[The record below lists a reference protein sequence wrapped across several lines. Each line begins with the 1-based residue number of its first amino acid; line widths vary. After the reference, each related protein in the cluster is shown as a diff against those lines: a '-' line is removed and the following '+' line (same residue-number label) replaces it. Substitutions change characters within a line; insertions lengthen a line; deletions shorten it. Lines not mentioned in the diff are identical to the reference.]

1 MMHSRQELAWRFF
14 VSLEEN
20 DLMDVAF
27 PFQWVVAQPCV
38 GAYDASALYSFLDK
52 RNQTVRRGICY
63 GAHSDPPDA
72 LSIFLSGHCNQ
83 CLPFRLPASNAP
95 FWATK
100 IGFINFN
107 SSNEPVAPGSYHC
120 APQFVQPGP
129 CCLVAAQTQDALEP
143 KGISPGFLVCHKPH
157 CLKPSAQRLPRSLKD
172 RACGGRRLSLAR
184 CAAQEAPGGRPGLA
198 CTASRATKAV
208 GPPKAPQIVS
218 ARLLCSK
225 PRVEFLKCPRI
236 IHAADWL
243 EIMAHHYILRLRE
256 GSG

>member
-1 MMHSRQELAWRFF
+1 MGRSPATHR
-14 VSLEEN
+14 
-20 DLMDVAF
+20 
-27 PFQWVVAQPCV
+27 C
-38 GAYDASALYSFLDK
+38 
-52 RNQTVRRGICY
+52 VRRFRALWLPRQKESGCPTRHWY
-63 GAHSDPPDA
+63 GAHSNATDA
-72 LSIFLSGHCNQ
+72 LSFFLGGNYNQ
-83 CLPFRLPASNAP
+83 CLSLRLSASNAS

-172 RACGGRRLSLAR
+172 RACGGGRLSLAR

-198 CTASRATKAV
+198 STASRATKAV

-225 PRVEFLKCPRI
+225 PRVEFLKCPRVPYP
-236 IHAADWL
+236 ADWL
-243 EIMAHHYILRLRE
+243 GITQHYILRLRE
-256 GSG
+256 RSG